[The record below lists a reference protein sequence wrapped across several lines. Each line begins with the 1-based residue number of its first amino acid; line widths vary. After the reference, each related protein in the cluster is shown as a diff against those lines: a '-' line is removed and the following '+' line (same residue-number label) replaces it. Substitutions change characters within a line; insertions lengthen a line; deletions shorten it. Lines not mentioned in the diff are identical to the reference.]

1 MGKKKEIEIQH
12 EFIKFIKSLY
22 SDEIQLNMMD
32 SFDLSYNGKDVELFF
47 PKNKF
52 FKMVGTLNIDEMP
65 KFKEWFTQKESS
77 LHFDNALLDDVRKKK
92 MADFESVATT
102 ENKYTIKFTDGST
115 YELKRNK
122 PFMLTDTFDG
132 LTFKYKVEIPVEK
145 FDKDVFVMYFKN
157 EKILFKNMQDS
168 EVLLDIAVKDFYNI
182 FKKEAKYEL
191 SATDK
196 NTDGFR
202 YVKLTATGEK
212 CSLTQYFKVI

>member
-115 YELKRNK
+115 YELKRDK
-122 PFMLTDTFDG
+122 PIMLTDTFDG

-145 FDKDVFVMYFKN
+145 FNKDVFVMYFKN
-157 EKILFKNMQDS
+157 DKILFKNMQDS

>member
-1 MGKKKEIEIQH
+1 MGKKKEVEIQH

-92 MADFESVATT
+92 MSDFESVATT

-145 FDKDVFVMYFKN
+145 FNKDVFVMYFKN
-157 EKILFKNMQDS
+157 DKILFKNMQDS

-196 NTDGFR
+196 NADGFR

>member
-115 YELKRNK
+115 YELKRDK
-122 PFMLTDTFDG
+122 PIMLTDTFDG

-145 FDKDVFVMYFKN
+145 FNKDVFVMHFKN
-157 EKILFKNMQDS
+157 DKILFKNMQDS

>member
-52 FKMVGTLNIDEMP
+52 FKMVGILNIDEMP

-115 YELKRNK
+115 YELKRDK
-122 PFMLTDTFDG
+122 PIMLTDTFDG

-145 FDKDVFVMYFKN
+145 FNKDVFVMYFKN
-157 EKILFKNMQDS
+157 DKILFKNMQDS

>member
-1 MGKKKEIEIQH
+1 MGKKKEVEIQH

-77 LHFDNALLDDVRKKK
+77 LHLDNALLEDVRKKK
-92 MADFESVATT
+92 MSDFESVATT

-145 FDKDVFVMYFKN
+145 FNKDVFVMYFKN
-157 EKILFKNMQDS
+157 DKILFKNMQDS

-196 NTDGFR
+196 NADGFR

>member
-22 SDEIQLNMMD
+22 SDEI
-32 SFDLSYNGKDVELFF
+32 SYNGKDVELFF

-115 YELKRNK
+115 YELKRDK
-122 PFMLTDTFDG
+122 PIMLTDTFDG

-145 FDKDVFVMYFKN
+145 FNKDVFVMHFKN
-157 EKILFKNMQDS
+157 DKILFKNMQDS

>member
-1 MGKKKEIEIQH
+1 MGKKKEVEIQH

-65 KFKEWFTQKESS
+65 KFKDWFTQKESS

-92 MADFESVATT
+92 MSDFESVATT

-145 FDKDVFVMYFKN
+145 FNKDVFVMYFKN
-157 EKILFKNMQDS
+157 DKILFKNMQDS

-196 NTDGFR
+196 NADGFR

>member
-1 MGKKKEIEIQH
+1 MGKKKEVEIQH

-115 YELKRNK
+115 YELKRDK
-122 PFMLTDTFDG
+122 PIMLTDTFDG

-145 FDKDVFVMYFKN
+145 FNKDVFVMYFKN
-157 EKILFKNMQDS
+157 DKILFKNMQDS

>member
-1 MGKKKEIEIQH
+1 M
-12 EFIKFIKSLY
+12 
-22 SDEIQLNMMD
+22 
-32 SFDLSYNGKDVELFF
+32 
-47 PKNKF
+47 
-52 FKMVGTLNIDEMP
+52 EMP

-115 YELKRNK
+115 YELKRDK
-122 PFMLTDTFDG
+122 PIMLTDTFDG

-145 FDKDVFVMYFKN
+145 FNKDVFVMHFKN
-157 EKILFKNMQDS
+157 DKILFKNMQDS